1 MNPLD
6 LVTEPLQYDFMLRA
20 LAATSL
26 ADTAVLLRRRL
37 LFHGPVI
44 EALEPAMLARAF
56 GLDPLAAG
64 GAAR

>member
-1 MNPLD
+1 VLVSSHD
-6 LVTEPLQYDFMLRA
+6 LQA
-20 LAATSL
+20 LPAL

-37 LFHGPVI
+37 LFHGPVA

-64 GAAR
+64 GAR